1 MAQIPGFEPVRI
13 YDVPQIAAAQLFEGE
28 AELSSL
34 KDLFLTPNNLTP
46 DERSSIADTVVD
58 PEDKLSKVFMET
70 VTNPFV
76 WFWFLSS
83 PLGWKAAKAGKSMLE
98 PARRFVSQNQKG
110 LGIFSNFRT
119 YGREFAGSNITES
132 VKAASLRLDRV
143 MGGVSSTMARADR
156 EMMAAIEKVAE
167 QRGVKM
173 KWSVEDQ
180 LNPYEYTRGSAERE
194 VLQEFQDLAAAVAS
208 GDHQAKGRTAR
219 NVEVSAKIYDPEKR
233 GFRDIVFEEGVK
245 GNKAAEAAQI
255 RAMADQFVRDEKFQR
270 KTWYQFRG
278 DEEHPLLILPGGLAD
293 LKQKY
298 NKEFERLK
306 AGGFKERLDAGK
318 TIPKDAFDLYYE
330 ENGRY
335 LVHDGKIVKR
345 FEESELGTEVRVD
358 DSILTR
364 TDPFV
369 AEPVA
374 FSPEVVD
381 EFKKLYGEE
390 GVKWLRRNTVAQ
402 KELYV
407 RAVGKEDLWDQ
418 TKKLDADG
426 TLLEGGTFEID
437 EEKVDLLA
445 NGLHRKLKASGGPNR
460 FADMATATEN
470 MEGMD
475 ALLAVSSW
483 DELARIART
492 HSATERQEK
501 VRSLLQRLLE
511 PQEGE
516 FFLSRN
522 ALVQGKLNGKTP
534 HVNLSDAEQNMLATA
549 PFAASNMLG
558 GRLAPLT
565 SESILWDPE
574 YLARMQARG
583 LLGKD
588 GKRVMKLAQKKIE
601 LAAQNSQAYVVV
613 DSNVSVSRNRY
624 VAGMGRT
631 SAWDTYKAPDHVLRG
646 NDRAIDL
653 MNDKAQGSVDYTK
666 RFVPSEH
673 GEEILDVMHKANE
686 PVLEGGKLRSG
697 LRLSV
702 ADMADAA
709 MLREADPMRQ
719 KVMREML
726 IPNMLH
732 VAGPKYMMKRNQEL
746 QNRKVAKWFANSWAG
761 GVIEKTG
768 ETGKNF
774 IHRMRELADPESRM
788 QASSLSQSAANYL
801 YGTHLGLNLASVVLN
816 LTQPLIGAALHGR
829 LDDAVVAYKN
839 AFLEVADYT
848 RRRVGMGLNATLVQK
863 QAAMA
868 ESFKHMGKG
877 TGGVNVLGLS
887 ADPHQMIDGVLRIN
901 QKETFGSK
909 FQDALLG
916 LFSASEAMNRSVS
929 AHLFERVNVRAGRV
943 PDVAFWDEASDFV
956 SMYQFG
962 SGPENTLRIFQEN
975 QFAGN
980 PLVKMFLT
988 FPVRTTMNAVYETPL
1003 IAAGEKGSYLGGL
1016 MQTTLR
1022 GLGLSALTY
1031 EVTKGLLG
1039 VDISRGLYGEAA
1051 PGLLYGPRFTD
1062 PEEQIIPLPP
1072 VAAIPRD
1079 VIMGLA
1085 TEDRR
1090 LLSSAIFRLAP
1101 AGVALHK
1108 LVGLAPEMPEV
1119 PLAGGLPGRL
1129 QATFV
1134 GWDQPLPSG
1143 EVPVYKADGKLIE
1156 YRTPAE
1162 IVARGLGLDLGAW
1175 QEQGQLDQYLVKQR
1189 EEIVRVRSEY
1199 IRALVSNDVG
1209 GAERVRGEFQKRFKV
1224 PLSVT
1229 QEDINRALQSQ
1240 TAGRT
1245 ERVLDRIHP
1254 SVRERYARMADAS
1267 GYARNVEGGL
1277 ASGPTARTRE
1287 RLTEA
1292 GDARAA
1298 LEVQARLD
1306 AVGPGANASF
1316 QTF

>member
-1 MAQIPGFEPVRI
+1 MAQVPGFEPVRI

-28 AELSSL
+28 AGLSSL

-46 DERSSIADTVVD
+46 EERTSIADTIVD
-58 PEDKLSKVFMET
+58 PEDKIGKVFMET

-98 PARRFVSQNQKG
+98 PARRYVSQNQKG

-132 VKAASLRLDRV
+132 VKAASLRLEQV
-143 MGGVSSTMARADR
+143 MGGVSPTMARADR
-156 EMMAAIEKVAE
+156 EMITAIERVAAS
-167 QRGVKM
+167 RGVKM

-208 GDHQAKGRTAR
+208 GDHKAKARTAL
-219 NVEVSAKIYDPEKR
+219 NVNIKAKVFDPEKQT
-233 GFRDIVFEEGVK
+233 FRDVVFEQGVQ
-245 GNKAAEAAQI
+245 GNKAAEAAQL
-255 RAMADQFVRDEKFQR
+255 RAMADQFARLEKEQR
-270 KTWYQFRG
+270 KLWYGSRG
-278 DEEHPLLILPGGLAD
+278 RDDPLYET
-293 LKQKY
+293 KQAYKAA
-298 NKEFERLK
+298 FEAMK
-306 AGGFKERLDAGK
+306 KDGFKERIAAGK
-318 TIPKDAFDLYYE
+318 TVPRDAFDLYHE
-330 ENGRY
+330 QNGQY
-335 LVHDGKIVKR
+335 LVRDQKGVMTPWGDVKGPDESVTVEPGKFVK
-345 FEESELGTEVRVD
+345 
-358 DSILTR
+358 
-364 TDPFV
+364 
-369 AEPVA
+369 EPVVFDA
-374 FSPEVVD
+374 EV
-381 EFKKLYGEE
+381 ENQFRALYGEE
-390 GVKWLRRNTVAQ
+390 GFKWLKRNTVAQ

-407 RAVGKEDLWDQ
+407 RAVGKEDVWDK

-445 NGLHRKLKASGGPNR
+445 NGLHRKLKASGGPNQ
-460 FADMATATEN
+460 FADVATSTEN
-470 MEGMD
+470 LEGMD

-483 DELARIART
+483 DELARIGRT
-492 HSATERQEK
+492 HSATERQAK
-501 VRSLLQRLLE
+501 VRGLLQRLLE
-511 PQEGE
+511 PQQGDY
-516 FFLSRN
+516 FLSRN

-588 GKRVMKLAQKKIE
+588 GERVMKSAQKKIE
-601 LAAQNSQAYVVV
+601 TAAQNSQAYLVV

-624 VAGMGRT
+624 VTGMGRT
-631 SAWDTYKAPDHVLRG
+631 SAWDTYRAPEHVLRG

-686 PVLEGGKLRSG
+686 PVLEGGKLRAG

-709 MLREADPMRQ
+709 MLREADPARQ

-732 VAGPKYMMKRNQEL
+732 VAGPKYLMKRNQEL
-746 QNRKVAKWFANSWAG
+746 QNRKVAKWFADSWAG
-761 GVIEKTG
+761 RVIEKTG
-768 ETGKNF
+768 ETGKGF
-774 IHRMRELADPESRM
+774 IHRMREMADPESRM
-788 QASSLSQSAANYL
+788 QATSLSQGAANYL

-829 LDDAVVAYKN
+829 MDDVVVAYKN
-839 AFLEVADYT
+839 AFLEIADYT
-848 RRRVGMGLNATLVQK
+848 RRRVGMGLNATLAQK

-887 ADPHQMIDGVLRIN
+887 ADPHQMIDGVLRLN
-901 QKETFGSK
+901 QRETFGSK

-943 PDVAFWDEASDFV
+943 PDVAFWDEAAEFV

-988 FPVRTTMNAVYETPL
+988 FPIRTTMNAVYESPL

-1016 MQTTLR
+1016 MQTTMR

-1162 IVARGLGLDLGAW
+1162 IIARGLGLDLGAW

-1189 EEIVRVRSEY
+1189 EEIVRARSEY

-1209 GAERVRGEFQKRFKV
+1209 GAERVRGQFEKRFKV

-1229 QEDINRALQSQ
+1229 QEDVNRALQSQ

-1287 RLTEA
+1287 RLTEQ